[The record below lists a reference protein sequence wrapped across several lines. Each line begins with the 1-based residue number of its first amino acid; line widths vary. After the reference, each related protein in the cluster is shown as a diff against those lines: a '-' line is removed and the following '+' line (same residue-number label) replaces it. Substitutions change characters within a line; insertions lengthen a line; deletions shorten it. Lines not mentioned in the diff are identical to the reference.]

1 MLLQAPG
8 MNVYTDIHSVKILSK
23 ELVVAVVA
31 ITMMIII
38 ATVIMTTEVEV
49 LFGIPTNVAFIQ
61 TSPRKKGDQR
71 VPPAYGLT
79 MKER

>member
-1 MLLQAPG
+1 
-8 MNVYTDIHSVKILSK
+8 
-23 ELVVAVVA
+23 
-31 ITMMIII
+31 MMIII
-38 ATVIMTTEVEV
+38 ATVIMTTEVEA